1 MGVTC
6 CSAGAQVVP
15 SALRGLQNANGQK
28 MTFWQENYTFIKD
41 VYDMRHTKMAE
52 WMENVEK
59 AISRIMADK
68 VYTSAEFK
76 RERDNFHA
84 LCKDLERA
92 EVKKWLA
99 HILEILMAERAKDQ
113 RKNEFDKLEILIK
126 KHEELI
132 PNVQKTAVMVDLYW
146 KCYAYGD
153 ELKPHVE
160 FLDGIMLSSTRD
172 IAPSCVENVDELI
185 ERQEKSLAQ
194 LDSKRAVVTDLI
206 AKGKVILQ
214 NPDKPK
220 FLEANVKRIQNGW
233 EDTKKKAQD
242 RLQLLNETKEAFI
255 GYAEDSETIAN
266 EFDKAEE
273 EIKKVK
279 KIFNLEAANADLSK
293 RQEILKN
300 TDEGINGLFGNIN
313 KNYDTMAITIPDDKK
328 KILTKEIKA
337 VEEKLEVVGR
347 FKSTVQVIVD
357 LVNNL
362 TAFDNSLKAID
373 SWKDSATAEL
383 KDIKEAS
390 GSMLPEDRVARTMD
404 LQEDIAAKL
413 EILKQCAAT
422 EQALLPQGDKVPAD
436 AQVFKDELARI
447 TKYVTELQANTKIEC
462 DKYSNDVKFW
472 AEYRTGIK
480 EFTPWLVGAEKAAGE
495 GLSKPSDLAEVKALN
510 EKVLAFDKNCV
521 NYLKVLMS
529 AQGAAQK
536 MTTHAEADAEVAGLK
551 TRFDAVK
558 VVSDTWVKKC
568 DVLVKEWVLLD
579 NTVTELNSWV
589 AKDKSAEG
597 ENQFSL
603 EKMESTLGELKNIFK
618 QKEKLVEG
626 L

>member
-1 MGVTC
+1 
-6 CSAGAQVVP
+6 
-15 SALRGLQNANGQK
+15 
-28 MTFWQENYTFIKD
+28 
-41 VYDMRHTKMAE
+41 MRHSKMAE
-52 WMENVEK
+52 WLENVEK
-59 AISRIMADK
+59 AIARIMADK

-76 RERDNFHA
+76 RERDTFNS
-84 LCKDLERA
+84 LCKDLERT

-99 HILEILMAERAKDQ
+99 QILEILMAERAKDQ
-113 RKNEFDKLEILIK
+113 KKAEGDKLEALIQ

-132 PNVQKTAVMVDLYW
+132 PNVQKTSIMVDLYW

-160 FLDGIMLSSTRD
+160 FLDGIMLSSTRE

-185 ERQEKSLAQ
+185 ERQEKSLQQ
-194 LDSKRAVVTDLI
+194 LDSKRNIVTDLI
-206 AKGKVILQ
+206 DKGKVILQ

-220 FLEANVKRIQNGW
+220 FLQANVKRIEEGW
-233 EDTKKKAQD
+233 DDTKTKARE
-242 RLQLLNETKEAFI
+242 RLQLLNETKDAFI
-255 GYAEDSETIAN
+255 GYAENNETIAN
-266 EFDKAEE
+266 EFDIAEE

-279 KIFNLEAANADLSK
+279 KIFNLEAANADLKK
-293 RQEILKN
+293 RQDILKN
-300 TDEGINGLFGNIN
+300 STDTINGLFSSIN
-313 KNYDTMAITIPDDKK
+313 AHMATMSITIPEDKK
-328 KILTKEIKA
+328 KVLTKEIKA
-337 VEEKLEVVGR
+337 VEEKLEVTGR
-347 FKSTVQVIVD
+347 FKATVGKIEE
-357 LVNNL
+357 LVASL
-362 TAFDNSLKAID
+362 TSFDNSLKAID
-373 SWKDSATAEL
+373 AWKDAATAEL

-413 EILKQCAAT
+413 EIIKECAAT
-422 EQALLPQGDKVPAD
+422 EAALLPQGDKVPAD
-436 AQVFKDELARI
+436 AQAFKDELARI
-447 TKYVTELQANTKIEC
+447 TKYVTELQENTKIEC

-480 EFTPWLVGAEKAAGE
+480 EFTPWLAGAEKAAGE
-495 GLSKPSDLAEVKALN
+495 GLTKPSDLAEVQALN

-521 NYLKVLMS
+521 NYLKVLT
-529 AQGAAQK
+529 AAQAAANK
-536 MTTHAEADAEVAGLK
+536 MTTHAEADAEVAALK
-551 TRFDAVK
+551 ARFDAVK
-558 VVSDTWVKKC
+558 AISETWVKKC

>member
-1 MGVTC
+1 MGTELGVS
-6 CSAGAQVVP
+6 SAP
-15 SALRGLQNANGQK
+15 SVDTPTHSSLK
-28 MTFWQENYTFIKD
+28 MTFWQENYHFIKD
-41 VYDMRHTKMAE
+41 VYDMRHQKMAE

-59 AISRIMADK
+59 AIARIMADK

-99 HILEILMAERAKDQ
+99 QILEILMAERAKDQ
-113 RKNEFDKLEILIK
+113 KKAEYDKLDTIIK

-132 PNVQKTAVMVDLYW
+132 PTIHKTQVKVDLYW

-160 FLDGIMLSSTRD
+160 FLDGIMLSSTRE
-172 IAPSCVENVDELI
+172 IAPSCIENVDELI
-185 ERQEKSLAQ
+185 ERQEKSLSQ
-194 LDSKRAVVTDLI
+194 LDAKKSIVTDLI
-206 AKGKVILQ
+206 ARGKVILQ

-220 FLEANVKRIQNGW
+220 FLEGNVKRIEEGGD
-233 EDTKKKAQD
+233 DTKKKAQD
-242 RLQLLNETKEAFI
+242 RLQLLNETKDAFI
-255 GYAEDSETIAN
+255 GYAENNETIAS
-266 EFDKAEE
+266 EFEVAEE

-279 KIFNLEAANADLSK
+279 KMFNLEAANADLKK
-293 RQEILKN
+293 RQDILKKS
-300 TDEGINGLFGNIN
+300 TDTIDGLFASIN
-313 KNYDTMAITIPDDKK
+313 ANMATMSITIPEDKK
-328 KILTKEIKA
+328 KTLTKEIAA
-337 VEEKLEVVGR
+337 VKDKLEVNGR
-347 FKSTVQVIVD
+347 FASTVKKIED
-357 LVNNL
+357 LVADL

-373 SWKDSATAEL
+373 SWKDAATAEL

-390 GSMLPEDRVARTMD
+390 GAMLPEDRVARTMD

-413 EILKQCAAT
+413 EILKGCAAT
-422 EQALLPQGDKVPAD
+422 EKELLPQGDKVPAD

-447 TKYVTELQANTKIEC
+447 TKYVTDLQANTKIEC
-462 DKYSNDVKFW
+462 DKYSNDVKFR

-480 EFTPWLVGAEKAAGE
+480 EFTPWLAGAEKAAGE
-495 GLSKPSDLAEVKALN
+495 GLTKPSDLAEVQALN

-521 NYLKVLMS
+521 NYLKVLT
-529 AQGAAQK
+529 AAQAAANK
-536 MTTHAEADAEVAGLK
+536 MTTRAEADAEVAALK
-551 TRFDAVK
+551 ARFDAVK
-558 VVSDTWVKKC
+558 AISETWVKKC

-603 EKMESTLGELKNIFK
+603 EKIESTLGELKNIFK
-618 QKEKLVEG
+618 QKEKLVDQ